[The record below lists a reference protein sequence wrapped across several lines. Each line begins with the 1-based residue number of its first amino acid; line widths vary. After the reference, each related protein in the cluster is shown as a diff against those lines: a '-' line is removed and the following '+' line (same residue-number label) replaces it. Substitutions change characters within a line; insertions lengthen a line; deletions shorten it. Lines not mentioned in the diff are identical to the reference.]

1 MLELLWTEDAT
12 QEDTRYKVLLPITT
26 PLLPRP
32 LQVIDSESHYLG
44 VHGFKNVLHAAF
56 IPLYF
61 CPTDTV
67 PQEHLFKVLLGP
79 FYADV
84 ELMTITFPSEV
95 LSVDGCNARGFNVME
110 HMSNGSSKVFTLEVP
125 FTDRVVLQRV
135 SFTQLGKLNIVV
147 WLLISPFPNRAKW
160 G

>member
-1 MLELLWTEDAT
+1 M
-12 QEDTRYKVLLPITT
+12 
-26 PLLPRP
+26 
-32 LQVIDSESHYLG
+32 
-44 VHGFKNVLHAAF
+44 
-56 IPLYF
+56 
-61 CPTDTV
+61 
-67 PQEHLFKVLLGP
+67 LLGP

-147 WLLISPFPNRAKW
+147 WLLISLSISQQSEMGMIVYSLHLTFDLLVLPEFAKFSQTAYLEAKLVDI
-160 G
+160 GMYS